1 MNEQG
6 TNYIG
11 QPVLRVEDD
20 SFLRGKGQYVDDV
33 KVPNTFHV
41 AFVRSQMGHAIISR
55 IDTGEAQA
63 VPGVLAVLTADDLKE
78 ALHSLRLP
86 LAFPAGKLDGTAMP
100 PVLASTEVAYV
111 GEALAMVVAESR
123 HVAEDAVDLV
133 YVDYDECPALVDPRE
148 AMKNNA
154 DRALSDTLSNCFT
167 TIKIDYGDC
176 DSAFDTAAHVFH
188 ETFFLHRGAA
198 HPMEGRGILSV
209 VDPGSGAVT
218 LWASTQAS
226 HELRNTAAEMLM
238 KSNDDVRVI
247 PCDVGGGFGSKFM
260 VYPEE
265 IAVAAAS
272 VILKVPVKWVE
283 DRREH
288 FLSAIQE
295 RDQYWDIEVAVS
307 EKGTLQAIRGQMI
320 HDQGA
325 YAPHAITVPYNSASS
340 IIGAYVLPSYKLEAH
355 VIRTNKPP
363 VIPVRGAGYQQ
374 GTFVIERIMDR
385 IAEELDEDR
394 GEIRRRNLIKSSQ
407 MPYSTGLKNR
417 AGAPV
422 VYDSGDYLACQK
434 EALLAADYKGFPER
448 QAAARREG
456 RYIGLGMAHGVKC
469 TGRGPFETATVRV
482 STSGE
487 VSVYTG
493 ANAVGQ
499 STKTTLAQI
508 CADKLGVNI
517 EQIKVI
523 CGDTAYVQ
531 YGLGAFG
538 SRQTM
543 MAGNAVAFAARE
555 VREKALEVARQLFK
569 TSKGTPISKINRK
582 LFVENGHIRLT
593 DDPEIEISLSHIASI
608 MRGAAGYSFPND
620 VGVGLEATHHFR
632 ADQMA
637 YANGFHVCETEVALD
652 TGHVKINRY
661 LAVHDCGKIINPL
674 TAVGQIQGGI
684 VHGIGN
690 ALFEQMLYD
699 GNAQPITITFADYL
713 LTTATEAPNIDCRFR
728 ETLSPLNPLGIKGV
742 GEVSVIPVTAAV
754 ISAVENALSPFGIHI
769 REAPI
774 TPIRLIEL
782 IEQASASSL

>member
-1 MNEQG
+1 MNKRG
-6 TNYIG
+6 MHYIG
-11 QPVLRVEDD
+11 QPVLRIEDD
-20 SFLRGKGQYVDDV
+20 NLLRGKGQFVDDINI
-33 KVPNTFHV
+33 PNTFHV
-41 AFVRSQMGHAIISR
+41 GFVRSQMGHAIINQ
-55 IDTGEAQA
+55 IDVREAQA
-63 VPGVLAVLTADDLKE
+63 VPGVLAVLCADDLKE

-86 LAFPAGKLDGTAMP
+86 LAFPAGKLDESSMP
-100 PVLASTEVAYV
+100 QILASTEVAYV
-111 GEALAMVVAESR
+111 GEALAMVIAETR
-123 HVAEDAVDLV
+123 HIAEDAVDLV
-133 YVDYDECPALVDPRE
+133 YVEYDELPALVDPRE
-148 AMKNNA
+148 AMENDA
-154 DRALSDTLSNCFT
+154 DMALSDTSSNCFT
-167 TIKIDYGDC
+167 TIEIDYGDC
-176 DSAFDTAAHVFH
+176 DSAFDNAAHVFH

-295 RDQYWDIEVAVS
+295 RDQYWDVEVAVS
-307 EKGTLQAIRGQMI
+307 EGGTLQAIRGKMT

-325 YAPHAITVPYNSASS
+325 YAPHAITVPYNSVSS
-340 IIGAYVLPSYKLEAH
+340 VIGAYVLPSYKIEAH
-355 VIRTNKPP
+355 VVRTNKPP

-385 IAEELDEDR
+385 IAAELNEER
-394 GEIRRRNLIKSSQ
+394 SEIRRRNLIQSSQ

-422 VYDSGDYLACQK
+422 IYDSGDYLACQ
-434 EALLAADYKGFPER
+434 EEVLLEGDYNGFPER
-448 QAAARREG
+448 QAAALREG
-456 RYIGLGMAHGVKC
+456 RYIGLGLAHGVKC

-482 STSGE
+482 SISGE

-493 ANAVGQ
+493 ANAIGQ

-517 EQIKVI
+517 EQVKVV

-543 MAGNAVAFAARE
+543 LAGNAVAVAAGE
-555 VREKALEVARQLFK
+555 IHEKALEVARQLFK
-569 TSKGTPISKINRK
+569 TADGIPVSKINRK
-582 LFVENGHIRLT
+582 LFIENGHIRLI
-593 DDPEIEISLSHIASI
+593 DYPEIDIPLSQIASI
-608 MRGAAGYSFPND
+608 MRGAAGYSFPNN

-637 YANGFHVCETEVALD
+637 YANGVHLCEVEVNPV
-652 TGHVKINRY
+652 TGHVNIDRY
-661 LAVHDCGKIINPL
+661 LALHDCGKIINPL
-674 TAVGQIQGGI
+674 TAKGQIQGGM
-684 VHGIGN
+684 V
-690 ALFEQMLYD
+690 
-699 GNAQPITITFADYL
+699 
-713 LTTATEAPNIDCRFR
+713 
-728 ETLSPLNPLGIKGV
+728 
-742 GEVSVIPVTAAV
+742 
-754 ISAVENALSPFGIHI
+754 
-769 REAPI
+769 
-774 TPIRLIEL
+774 
-782 IEQASASSL
+782 